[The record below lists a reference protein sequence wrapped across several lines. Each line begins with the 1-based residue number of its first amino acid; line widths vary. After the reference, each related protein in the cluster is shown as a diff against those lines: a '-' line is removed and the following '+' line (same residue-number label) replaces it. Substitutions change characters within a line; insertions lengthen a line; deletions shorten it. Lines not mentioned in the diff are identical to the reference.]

1 MACEAGSA
9 CAGLWVIGLAEW
21 IDGDAFGL
29 ICGIVIVVGAVETG
43 LIIFSCKTVLVTF
56 DLYNDL
62 VSLANK
68 GLWVESI
75 IGIASYTS
83 IQGIV
88 IG

>member
-1 MACEAGSA
+1 M
-9 CAGLWVIGLAEW
+9 
-21 IDGDAFGL
+21 